1 MWFDTAAISFFI
13 VSIPI
18 KYVAA
23 WIWVHPRW
31 IHGVTPTAFSA
42 AAAARCR
49 SGTLTLDH
57 MCLDAFDLTS
67 DNAWP
72 GTQRNRLRT
81 SNNMAAAGGSNVH
94 EHAA

>member
-1 MWFDTAAISFFI
+1 VWFDTAAISFFI

-42 AAAARCR
+42 AAAARDAALAHSAHEITCVW
-49 SGTLTLDH
+49 TPALT
-57 MCLDAFDLTS
+57 
-67 DNAWP
+67 
-72 GTQRNRLRT
+72 
-81 SNNMAAAGGSNVH
+81 
-94 EHAA
+94 